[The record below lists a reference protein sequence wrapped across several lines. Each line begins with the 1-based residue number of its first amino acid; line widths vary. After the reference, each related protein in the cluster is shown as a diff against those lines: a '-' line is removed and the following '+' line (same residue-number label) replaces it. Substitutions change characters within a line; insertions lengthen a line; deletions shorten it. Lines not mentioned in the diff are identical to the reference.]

1 MKIKRKRGAFQIWLK
16 DVKIKSWF
24 EKEIIT
30 TRKGETLP
38 DQGEKPAMPDV
49 NRVFA
54 ESLKHRPWLENN
66 VYSLVLPLLV
76 HPIIN
81 SKPHW
86 SMPLV
91 GLLFFILAMY
101 LAYREVKQQGERK
114 PKQIISPSEN
124 LMRTLAKMEAEEA
137 AKRIPKPTKKTT
149 WDSESRIMDWADPN
163 KLDRIPIEDLINDQ
177 SINYYKNFSYNFLEQ
192 QQKLWNENKNA
203 QKLFLNFFKV
213 WSRHKGWGT
222 KDNHPH
228 REEIKQ
234 LVAFDLPDWKE
245 KVSIT
250 TPL

>member
-1 MKIKRKRGAFQIWLK
+1 MNMKIKLFRAEVQILPEGGLK
-16 DVKIKSWF
+16 AWF
-24 EKEIIT
+24 EKRVVVT
-30 TRKGETLP
+30 GKGETKE
-38 DQGEKPAMPDV
+38 DKPWMPDV
-49 NRVFA
+49 NKVF
-54 ESLKHRPWLENN
+54 EQHKIWNDGRM
-66 VYSLVLPLLV
+66 YSLAPLLV

-81 SKPHW
+81 SEPHW

-101 LAYREVKQQGERK
+101 LAYREVKQQGKRK
-114 PKQIISPSEN
+114 PNQIISPSEN
-124 LMRTLAKMEAEEA
+124 LRRTLARMEAEEA
-137 AKRIPKPTKKTT
+137 AKRIPKPSKKTT
-149 WDSESRIMDWADPN
+149 WDSEGRVIDWADPN
-163 KLDRIPIEDLINDQ
+163 KLDRIPIEDLINEN

-228 REEIKQ
+228 REEIKK